1 MPYGNSDSGGDNMFS
16 DGAPPEGAAA
26 PKESEGYGDGQ
37 TAILPKSILAGKEF
51 KPGEEVVLK
60 IVAIHDN
67 DVEVEYASEE
77 GSKEEEAGETPKEEA
92 AEMAGGGG
100 PPSNDMASMME

>member
-1 MPYGNSDSGGDNMFS
+1 MATYGNPGPSSDYFS
-16 DGAPPEGAAA
+16 DGPAESGGP
-26 PKESEGYGDGQ
+26 PKEKSEGQ

-67 DVEVEYASEE
+67 DVEVEYSHDEE
-77 GSKEEEAGETPKEEA
+77 KEEESP
-92 AEMAGGGG
+92 AEPPMEGAPPAPGG
-100 PPSNDMASMME
+100 DMASMME

>member
-1 MPYGNSDSGGDNMFS
+1 MFS
-16 DGAPPEGAAA
+16 DGPEAAA
-26 PKESEGYGDGQ
+26 PQESESKGGEQ

-77 GSKEEEAGETPKEEA
+77 GSKEEEAGETPEQ
-92 AEMAGGGG
+92 EMAEQKGGGG
-100 PPSNDMASMME
+100 YGSPSSDMASMME

>member
-1 MPYGNSDSGGDNMFS
+1 MFS
-16 DGAPPEGAAA
+16 DGAPPEGAAG
-26 PKESEGYGDGQ
+26 PKESEQAGDGQ

-67 DVEVEYASEE
+67 DVEVEYATEE

-92 AEMAGGGG
+92 AEKGGGG
-100 PPSNDMASMME
+100 YAAPSADMASMME